1 MPEFKKQELKK
12 IKTFQ
17 AVYARIWKFKK
28 LTKNTKRKIST
39 RMASKIRRIEVV
51 VIVKGRMRIDKPK
64 SPKHTMHIPQY
75 YILSIQN
82 NETKEKT
89 NTYNKTK

>member
-1 MPEFKKQELKK
+1 MLKNNMA
-12 IKTFQ
+12 Q
-17 AVYARIWKFKK
+17 LFKK